1 VATILIVEDNK
12 PLNQLYA
19 EVLKMSGF
27 DILQAANCK
36 EAMECLQRAIP
47 EIVVLDMLL
56 PDGNGQSVISYMRE
70 NLDLQKTHI
79 IAVSGFQGDVNDADG
94 LEVDHFLM
102 KPVAIPTLVD
112 CVDRIINHK
121 K

>member
-19 EVLKMSGF
+19 EVLRMSGF
-27 DILQAANCK
+27 DILQATNCK
-36 EAMECLQRAIP
+36 EAVECLQQAVP

-56 PDGNGQSVISYMRE
+56 PDGNGQSVISYVRE

-79 IAVSGFQGDVNDADG
+79 IAVSGFQGDVSEPDSLG
-94 LEVDHFLM
+94 IDHFLV

-112 CVDRIINHK
+112 CVDRILNHK